1 VSREKSDL
9 GYYDEK
15 VPFKYAGRAYVIGR
29 GARYSPVPCRADALD
44 SQLDC
49 KSSAPAVIA
58 PLLHDRSIDST
69 PMRVEANSVN
79 AF

>member
-1 VSREKSDL
+1 MIKSVFNTLAVLTSL
-9 GYYDEK
+9 G
-15 VPFKYAGRAYVIGR
+15 VGFAT
-29 GARYSPVPCRADALD
+29 VPCRADALD

-49 KSSAPAVIA
+49 KSSAHAVIA
-58 PLLHDRSIDST
+58 LLLHDRSIDST